1 MTGIPSI
8 PSFSPWKIGA
18 GIAIVIAVVLSGFI
32 LKLTLDNR
40 RLSSESA
47 KLSKQINDPDTG
59 YIARLRTSE
68 NNVLVLKGAVVRQ
81 NQAYDKLSKDSKAQL
96 EALRAR
102 LIKAEREAAD
112 LRKRA
117 GAIASHKIEGVTLE
131 ERVLDVDKQIME
143 DLKK

>member
-1 MTGIPSI
+1 MTGIPAL

-18 GIAIVIAVVLSGFI
+18 GVAIAIALFLSAFI
-32 LKLTLDNR
+32 IKLTLDNR
-40 RLSSESA
+40 RLSNESS

-68 NNVLVLKGAVVRQ
+68 NNVLVLKAAVVRQ
-81 NQAYDKLSKDSKAQL
+81 NEAYDKLSKESKAQL

-102 LIKAEREAAD
+102 LIKAEREASD

-117 GAIASHKIEGVTLE
+117 AAIASHKIDGVTLE